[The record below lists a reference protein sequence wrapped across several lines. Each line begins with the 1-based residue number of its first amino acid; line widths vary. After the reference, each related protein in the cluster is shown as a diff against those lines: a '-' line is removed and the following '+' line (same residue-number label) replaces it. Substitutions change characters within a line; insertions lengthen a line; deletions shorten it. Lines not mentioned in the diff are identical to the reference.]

1 MINDI
6 GNLLKSEKINTLNLE
21 CFKISE
27 LCVKQRKKIIITQW
41 QLKVCSTIVKL
52 SMRLMLI
59 DLQLTILNL
68 KITLKFKSCT
78 LKVITDWIYSKS
90 STSFERCDKLERTD
104 DVWKIQLFLKIT
116 FDIPKILANNM
127 KFIKRVKPFK
137 FLLNSPFYKLCRK
150 YVKKKKINDSVLLNL

>member
-78 LKVITDWIYSKS
+78 LK
-90 STSFERCDKLERTD
+90 L
-104 DVWKIQLFLKIT
+104 
-116 FDIPKILANNM
+116 
-127 KFIKRVKPFK
+127 
-137 FLLNSPFYKLCRK
+137 
-150 YVKKKKINDSVLLNL
+150 